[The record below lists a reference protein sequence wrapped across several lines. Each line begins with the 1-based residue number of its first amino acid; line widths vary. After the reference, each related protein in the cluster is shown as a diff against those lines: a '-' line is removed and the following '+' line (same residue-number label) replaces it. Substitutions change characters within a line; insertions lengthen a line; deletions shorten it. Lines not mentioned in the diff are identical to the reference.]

1 MRTGAA
7 ILVKILRK
15 CALRET
21 HARAPDRSCAHRRR
35 TRRPLTA
42 YPVLRSMPSWPEV
55 ATPHSH
61 KGASLNAVSAFALSG
76 HEPATAAAV
85 FDADRKQR
93 LDSEHR
99 SPRGHSST
107 APLLSCRERLSRH
120 PRCAPST
127 RTWPSHTLVGLSFNA
142 LVHYVGGDRALTSP
156 AADHRKTKPSDRE
169 ARARPGDR
177 DPPMPKGTA
186 ERSVR
191 A

>member
-1 MRTGAA
+1 MRARRIDRARTGAA
-7 ILVKILRK
+7 RAGRLR
-15 CALRET
+15 RI
-21 HARAPDRSCAHRRR
+21 PSS
-35 TRRPLTA
+35 
-42 YPVLRSMPSWPEV
+42 VPSWREV
-55 ATPHSH
+55 GTPHSH

-76 HEPATAAAV
+76 HEPADAGGH
-85 FDADRKQR
+85 ADRKQR

-127 RTWPSHTLVGLSFNA
+127 RTSHTLVGLSFNA
-142 LVHYVGGDRALTSP
+142 LVHYGADDRALTSP
-156 AADHRKTKPSDRE
+156 AADRRKTKPSDRE

-177 DPPMPKGTA
+177 DPPTPKGTA

>member
-1 MRTGAA
+1 M
-7 ILVKILRK
+7 LVKILRK

-76 HEPATAAAV
+76 HEPATAVA
-85 FDADRKQR
+85 
-93 LDSEHR
+93 
-99 SPRGHSST
+99 SST
-107 APLLSCRERLSRH
+107 RTGNSGSTANGIEAAPAQLDCAALSCWERLSRH

-127 RTWPSHTLVGLSFNA
+127 RTWPSHILVGLSFNA
-142 LVHYVGGDRALTSP
+142 LVHCGAGDRALTSP
-156 AADHRKTKPSDRE
+156 AADRRKTKPSDRE

>member
-1 MRTGAA
+1 M
-7 ILVKILRK
+7 LVKILRK

-61 KGASLNAVSAFALSG
+61 KGASFNAVSAFALSG

-93 LDSEHR
+93 LDSERHR
-99 SPRGHSST
+99 SRAGT
-107 APLLSCRERLSRH
+107 ARLRRSYLAGNGFHVIHAARH
-120 PRCAPST
+120 Q
-127 RTWPSHTLVGLSFNA
+127 
-142 LVHYVGGDRALTSP
+142 
-156 AADHRKTKPSDRE
+156 
-169 ARARPGDR
+169 RARGR
-177 DPPMPKGTA
+177 
-186 ERSVR
+186 RIF
-191 A
+191 

>member
-1 MRTGAA
+1 MHARRIDRARTGAERA
-7 ILVKILRK
+7 GRLR
-15 CALRET
+15 RI
-21 HARAPDRSCAHRRR
+21 PSSVQRRR
-35 TRRPLTA
+35 GRGSQHGIVIRARRSTPFPLSIC
-42 YPVLRSMPSWPEV
+42 P
-55 ATPHSH
+55 
-61 KGASLNAVSAFALSG
+61 G
-76 HEPATAAAV
+76 HEPADAGGH
-85 FDADRKQR
+85 ADRKQR

-142 LVHYVGGDRALTSP
+142 LVHYGADDRALTSP
-156 AADHRKTKPSDRE
+156 AADRRKTKPSDRE

-177 DPPMPKGTA
+177 DPPTPKGTA

>member
-1 MRTGAA
+1 M
-7 ILVKILRK
+7 LVKILRK

-93 LDSEHR
+93 LDSERHR
-99 SPRGHSST
+99 SRAWHSST
-107 APLLSCRERLSRH
+107 APLLSCWERLSRH

-127 RTWPSHTLVGLSFNA
+127 RTWPSHILVGLSFNA
-142 LVHYVGGDRALTSP
+142 LVHCGAGDRALTSP
-156 AADHRKTKPSDRE
+156 AADRRKTKPSDRE
-169 ARARPGDR
+169 ARVRPGDR
-177 DPPMPKGTA
+177 DPPTPKGTA
-186 ERSVR
+186 ERSAR

>member
-21 HARAPDRSCAHRRR
+21 HARAPDRSCAHRRC
-35 TRRPLTA
+35 THRPLTA
-42 YPVLRSMPSWPEV
+42 YSILGSTPSWPEV

-61 KGASLNAVSAFALSG
+61 KGASLDAVSAFDLSG
-76 HEPATAAAV
+76 HEPADAGGH
-85 FDADRKQR
+85 ADRKQR
-93 LDSEHR
+93 LDSEQHR
-99 SPRGHSST
+99 SLRGHSST

-127 RTWPSHTLVGLSFNA
+127 RTWPSHILVGLSFNA
-142 LVHYVGGDRALTSP
+142 LVHYGAGDRALTSP

-177 DPPMPKGTA
+177 DPPTPKGTA

>member
-7 ILVKILRK
+7 MLVKILRK

-42 YPVLRSMPSWPEV
+42 YPVLRSMPSWREV

-93 LDSEHR
+93 LDCAA
-99 SPRGHSST
+99 PILLGTAFTSST
-107 APLLSCRERLSRH
+107 LRAINAHVAVAYSSG
-120 PRCAPST
+120 
-127 RTWPSHTLVGLSFNA
+127 LVF
-142 LVHYVGGDRALTSP
+142 
-156 AADHRKTKPSDRE
+156 
-169 ARARPGDR
+169 
-177 DPPMPKGTA
+177 
-186 ERSVR
+186 
-191 A
+191 

>member
-42 YPVLRSMPSWPEV
+42 YSVLGSTPSWPGV
-55 ATPHSH
+55 ATRHSH
-61 KGASLNAVSAFALSG
+61 KGASLDAVSAFDLSG
-76 HEPATAAAV
+76 HEPADAGGH
-85 FDADRKQR
+85 ADRKQR
-93 LDSEHR
+93 LDSEQHR
-99 SPRGHSST
+99 GPARAQLDCA
-107 APLLSCRERLSRH
+107 APILSERLSCR
-120 PRCAPST
+120 PRCAPSA
-127 RTWPSHTLVGLSFNA
+127 RTWPSHNLVGLSFNA

>member
-42 YPVLRSMPSWPEV
+42 YSVLGSTPSWPGV
-55 ATPHSH
+55 ATRHSH
-61 KGASLNAVSAFALSG
+61 KGASLDAVSAFDLSG
-76 HEPATAAAV
+76 HEPADAGGH
-85 FDADRKQR
+85 ADRKQR

-107 APLLSCRERLSRH
+107 APLLSCRKRLSRH

-142 LVHYVGGDRALTSP
+142 LVHYGADDRALTSP
-156 AADHRKTKPSDRE
+156 AADRRKTKPSDRE

-177 DPPMPKGTA
+177 DPPTPKGTA